1 MARTLTVV
9 FDGEVFRP
17 TEPVDLPA
25 NSEYEIVIADDST
38 TPLEDE
44 YPLVRFLDL
53 TIESG
58 RGDFA
63 EQHDHYLYGAPKR

>member
-1 MARTLTVV
+1 MGRTLTVV

-25 NSEYEIVIADDST
+25 NTEYQITIADGAPAPS
-38 TPLEDE
+38 EDE
-44 YPLVRFLDL
+44 FPLTRFLDL
-53 TIESG
+53 SIESG

-63 EQHDHYLYGAPKR
+63 EQHDHYLYGTPKR